1 MCSAPAVRC
10 DIPFDSA
17 GSSRYLNERA
27 AHRTAATDE
36 GACLQHAA
44 TAAFEAQYAPA
55 YGVIIAAL
63 TEPMTTITVH
73 RALSAR

>member
-27 AHRTAATDE
+27 AHPTAATDE

>member
-1 MCSAPAVRC
+1 MNALRIQRRPQM
-10 DIPFDSA
+10 
-17 GSSRYLNERA
+17 GE
-27 AHRTAATDE
+27 
-36 GACLQHAA
+36 ACLQHAA

-73 RALSAR
+73 RALRLRARATPLHA